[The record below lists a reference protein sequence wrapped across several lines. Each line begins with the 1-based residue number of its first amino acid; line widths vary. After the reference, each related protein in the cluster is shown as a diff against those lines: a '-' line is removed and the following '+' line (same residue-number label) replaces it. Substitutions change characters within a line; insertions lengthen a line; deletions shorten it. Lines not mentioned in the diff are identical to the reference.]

1 MLVDQNKTSTGGNQM
16 CQYNNTIKEKKF
28 KQINYNERTQ
38 IERWYNIEQK
48 SKSEIGRLLGR
59 PEGSIR
65 REIKRGLVDNLTT
78 DLKVI
83 KVYSADVA
91 QQKCDYNKTGKGP
104 QLKLGKD
111 FGLKSY
117 IENGIKKERKS
128 PEILLAE
135 IKNKGLNFEA
145 KICAKTIR
153 NYVHKGG
160 ILELKT
166 TDMIY
171 RKVYKEKNKKKYTSN
186 KIPAEK
192 SIEFRP
198 VEANTREEYGHWE
211 GDLIIGK
218 REQSSALF
226 TLTERKTREEIIVK
240 IPGKKAE
247 YVIAALDKIER
258 KFKNEFKQKFK
269 SITFDNGPEFRDY
282 KGLEKSY
289 DKRKKSKRVSVF
301 YAHPYRSG
309 ERGSNE
315 NNNRLVRR
323 FLPKGTDMTPISD
336 EYIQWVEDW
345 INNLLRPMFGFKSS
359 LQVA

>member
-1 MLVDQNKTSTGGNQM
+1 MLVEDKTSTGGNQM

-104 QLKLGKD
+104 QLKLVKD

-135 IKNKGLNFEA
+135 IKNKGHH
-145 KICAKTIR
+145 TIR
-153 NYVHKGG
+153 
-160 ILELKT
+160 
-166 TDMIY
+166 
-171 RKVYKEKNKKKYTSN
+171 
-186 KIPAEK
+186 EK
-192 SIEFRP
+192 SQREYLCFMLIHSVLANVEVMRITIE
-198 VEANTREEYGHWE
+198 
-211 GDLIIGK
+211 
-218 REQSSALF
+218 
-226 TLTERKTREEIIVK
+226 
-240 IPGKKAE
+240 
-247 YVIAALDKIER
+247 
-258 KFKNEFKQKFK
+258 
-269 SITFDNGPEFRDY
+269 
-282 KGLEKSY
+282 
-289 DKRKKSKRVSVF
+289 
-301 YAHPYRSG
+301 
-309 ERGSNE
+309 
-315 NNNRLVRR
+315 
-323 FLPKGTDMTPISD
+323 
-336 EYIQWVEDW
+336 
-345 INNLLRPMFGFKSS
+345 
-359 LQVA
+359 

>member
-135 IKNKGLNFEA
+135 IKNKGHH
-145 KICAKTIR
+145 TIR
-153 NYVHKGG
+153 
-160 ILELKT
+160 
-166 TDMIY
+166 
-171 RKVYKEKNKKKYTSN
+171 
-186 KIPAEK
+186 EK
-192 SIEFRP
+192 SQREYLCFMLIHIVLAN
-198 VEANTREEYGHWE
+198 VEVMR
-211 GDLIIGK
+211 
-218 REQSSALF
+218 
-226 TLTERKTREEIIVK
+226 
-240 IPGKKAE
+240 
-247 YVIAALDKIER
+247 
-258 KFKNEFKQKFK
+258 
-269 SITFDNGPEFRDY
+269 ITID
-282 KGLEKSY
+282 
-289 DKRKKSKRVSVF
+289 
-301 YAHPYRSG
+301 
-309 ERGSNE
+309 
-315 NNNRLVRR
+315 
-323 FLPKGTDMTPISD
+323 
-336 EYIQWVEDW
+336 
-345 INNLLRPMFGFKSS
+345 
-359 LQVA
+359 